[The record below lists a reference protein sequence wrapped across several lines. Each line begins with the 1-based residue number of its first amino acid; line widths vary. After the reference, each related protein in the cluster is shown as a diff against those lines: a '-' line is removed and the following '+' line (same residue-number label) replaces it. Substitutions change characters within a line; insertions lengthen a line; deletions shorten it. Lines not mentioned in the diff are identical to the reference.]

1 MRQAYRQGDVT
12 LIKIN
17 KAEADKLLTEQKKP
31 NKKGQTV
38 LAEGEVTGHA
48 HVMDK
53 DVTKLFTGATGQM
66 PTGHSILVVTET
78 TVAEGSFIEG
88 KVIETMKDGTIRF
101 KQSDGVIMRFLPK
114 DITLKGDTGVIVNR
128 AYSPLTH
135 DEHDGIPVGKGTYRV
150 IQHQTVTATRRRA
163 IVND

>member
-1 MRQAYRQGDVT
+1 MKVAYRQGDVT
-12 LIKIN
+12 LIKIPR
-17 KAEADKLLTEQKKP
+17 ADGQNSTDFQKKP

-53 DVTKLFTGATGQM
+53 DVTKLFTGDGL

-101 KQSDGVIMRFLPK
+101 KQSDGVIMRFLPT
-114 DITLKGDTGVIVNR
+114 DITVKGDTGVIVNR